1 MPPSS
6 GVGTDWRAETFEDNF
21 ADVIKGQSF
30 AYAQVG
36 NRVRY
41 ENLFWLRVSAESRGQ
56 LHCRSEEI
64 VILFYRFACCGAD
77 SDLEQALGVRSR
89 VLL

>member
-1 MPPSS
+1 VSAH
-6 GVGTDWRAETFEDNF
+6 WRAEAFERNF
-21 ADVIKGQSF
+21 AELFEEEAF
-30 AYAQVG
+30 AYAEIG
-36 NRVRY
+36 NCVRHQ
-41 ENLFWLRVSAESRGQ
+41 NLFRLRVSAEPCGQ

-77 SDLEQALGVRSR
+77 SDLERALAVRLR